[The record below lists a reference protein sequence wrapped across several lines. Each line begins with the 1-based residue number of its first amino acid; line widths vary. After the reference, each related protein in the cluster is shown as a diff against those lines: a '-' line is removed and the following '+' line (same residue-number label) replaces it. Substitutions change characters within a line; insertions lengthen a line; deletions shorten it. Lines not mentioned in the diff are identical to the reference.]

1 MLRRDFALSL
11 LATGAALPALAQ
23 RVAPKEGTEYVRLGK
38 PVPVQAPAGQIEVV
52 EFFAY
57 SCIHCFN
64 FEPLLEDWDKRKPGG
79 TVLRRVPVA
88 FSPAFV
94 PMQRLYYTLEAM
106 NLVERLHTQVFK
118 AIHVDRL
125 PLTTPG
131 PITDWVAKQGVDR
144 AKFSEIFNHGDT
156 QKKAQDAA
164 VLQDAYG
171 VEGTPALGVAGR
183 FYIPGQGPKTLTI
196 ANYLIGEARKA

>member
-38 PVPVQAPAGQIEVV
+38 PVPVEAPAGQIEVV

-64 FEPLLEDWDKRKPGG
+64 FEPLLEDWDKRKPSG

-94 PMQRLYYTLEAM
+94 PMQRPVSYTHL
-106 NLVERLHTQVFK
+106 T
-118 AIHVDRL
+118 L
-125 PLTTPG
+125 P
-131 PITDWVAKQGVDR
+131 
-144 AKFSEIFNHGDT
+144 
-156 QKKAQDAA
+156 
-164 VLQDAYG
+164 
-171 VEGTPALGVAGR
+171 
-183 FYIPGQGPKTLTI
+183 TI
-196 ANYLIGEARKA
+196 CSV

>member
-11 LATGAALPALAQ
+11 LATGAALPAMAQ
-23 RVAPKEGTEYVRLGK
+23 RVAPKEGSEYLRLSK
-38 PVPVQAPAGQIEVV
+38 PAPVEAPAGRVEVV

-64 FEPLLEDWDKRKPGG
+64 FEPLLQDWEKRKPEGV
-79 TVLRRVPVA
+79 VLRRVPVA

-106 NLVERLHTQVFK
+106 NLVERLHAEVFK
-118 AIHVDRL
+118 AIHEKQL
-125 PLTTPG
+125 PLTTPA
-131 PITDWVAKQGVDR
+131 PITDWVVRQGVDR
-144 AKFSEIFNHGDT
+144 AKFSDIFNHADT
-156 QKKAQDAA
+156 LKKAERAA
-164 VLQDAYG
+164 ALQDAYG

-183 FYIPGQGPKTLTI
+183 YYIPGQGPRTLVI
-196 ANYLIGEARKA
+196 ANHLIGEARKA